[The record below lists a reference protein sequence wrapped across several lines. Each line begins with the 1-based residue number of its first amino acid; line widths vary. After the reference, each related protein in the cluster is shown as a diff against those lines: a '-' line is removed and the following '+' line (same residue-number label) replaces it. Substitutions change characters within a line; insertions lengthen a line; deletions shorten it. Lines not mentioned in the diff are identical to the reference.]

1 MIFYCICDGVN
12 TAARVWFVFQ
22 VMGALFEPRWIK
34 WKMRIGWG
42 AAVIFTVLDQLGN
55 SYFYKFLFSNGVLFI
70 TVLSMTI
77 VCRFLYECSFGNSLW
92 LNMLSWMGMVLVD
105 FFVQTCTYLVLNIF
119 GGRKDILLSFSMER
133 ATYLAIYAAF
143 IMLAGIELRRWLV
156 IRKRK
161 VLDYKKQGLV
171 LGFLIIPVLVYFQR
185 IYLLQASG
193 SLLNQWWI
201 FLLGLVIVVLVF
213 WFNMVRQNTE
223 EEKRVQQLEVK
234 MLDEKYQDLLHIYN
248 RKSIIIHDMQNHL
261 RTILEMIEEEQ
272 VKECRDYLIQISGE
286 IQKKESLPWTNHKI
300 LDMIFN
306 MKFQEARKEGIG
318 IKCLSDDL
326 SGLELTVAEICSF
339 FTNLLDNAIEASM
352 KCQEEER
359 QIRIVCRK
367 KGGMLV
373 VSISNPVEKDAEY
386 RKKQMLITTKKD
398 KSMHGFGLL
407 SIENIIHGH
416 DGYIKTDIAG
426 DQFQVIAYLNAFAD
440 E

>member
-22 VMGALFEPRWIK
+22 VMGALFSPK
-34 WKMRIGWG
+34 WVKSRMRIGWVG
-42 AAVIFTVLDQLGN
+42 MMVFAVQNQLDVIE
-55 SYFYKFLFSNGVLFI
+55 YKVLFSNFVLLVI
-70 TVLSMTI
+70 VLSMAA
-77 VCRFLYECSFGNSLW
+77 VCILLYECSFWNSLW
-92 LNMLSWMGMVLVD
+92 LNMLSWIGMALLD
-105 FFVQTCTYLVLNIF
+105 FFIQTCVYLILCKL
-119 GGRKDILLSFSMER
+119 GGQRDILLSFSMER
-133 ATYLAIYAAF
+133 SGYLSIYTAI
-143 IMLAGIELRRWLV
+143 IILAGIKLRRWLV
-156 IRKRK
+156 TRKWE
-161 VLDYKKQGLV
+161 VLYFKKQGLI
-171 LGFLIIPVLVYFQR
+171 LGFLMMPILVYFQI
-185 IYLLQASG
+185 IYMLEASG
-193 SLLNQWWI
+193 NLLNQWWI
-201 FLLGLVIVVLVF
+201 FWLGLVIVVLVF
-213 WFNMVRQNTE
+213 WFNMVRHKTE
-223 EEKRVQQLEVK
+223 EEKRIQQLEVK

-272 VKECRDYLIQISGE
+272 VEECRDYLIQISGE

-306 MKFQEARKEGIG
+306 MKFQEARKEGIR

-398 KSMHGFGLL
+398 KSMHGFGML
-407 SIENIIHGH
+407 SMENIIHGH